1 MFSSLR
7 NGFKTLSACSKV
19 DWSSA
24 LAASAQQTAGN
35 VGTPYQH
42 ITSLLSL
49 RNFTTEQRGTT
60 VLCVRKLDKVVIM
73 ADGQVT
79 RGNEIVKP
87 NVKKV
92 RKLNDSVIGGFA
104 GATADAFTLFE
115 RLEMQLE
122 QHPGQLTRAAVELAK
137 LWRTDKYLR
146 KLDAVMVV
154 ADDKQSLTIT
164 GNGDVLEPHDGII
177 AIGSGGSY
185 ALAASRALI
194 DIPELTAIEVAKKAM
209 TIAADTCIY
218 TNHNFTTETLDSKQE
233 LED

>member
-1 MFSSLR
+1 MLSSLR
-7 NGFKTLSACSKV
+7 NGSKALRGCSKV

-24 LAASAQQTAGN
+24 LAASAQQSAGT
-35 VGTPYQH
+35 VGTSYQN

-194 DIPELTAIEVAKKAM
+194 DIPELTAVEVAKKAM